1 MLFDPAGLPVSFG
14 AAVGGDARVA
24 ARPAPATPAG
34 PLRPLERL
42 RLLCDEGSLHV
53 IRSSVSS
60 LRMGERA
67 RPGDGVIGAAGRVNG
82 RPIFCFAQDSTYAGG
97 SVGAAHAD
105 TIVRIQGLA
114 AQARVPVIGFV
125 ESGGARMQEGLDAL
139 DGYARVFSQ
148 HVALSGKVP
157 QISVITGTSAG
168 GGCYSPAL
176 TDFVVMTEA
185 ATMFL
190 TGPAI
195 VREVTGQE
203 TSARELGGPRIHR
216 NNGVCQ
222 FVVEADVDAIS
233 LVRELLAHLPQNA
246 WADAPVKAAVP
257 ADGPD
262 PGSVTPLDP
271 RRIYDVREVIRGVID
286 GGSELEVAPRWAP
299 NLVTALARIEGRPT
313 GIVANQPRHL
323 GGVLDAEAAQKG
335 SRFVRTC
342 NAFGIPLVVLVDT
355 PGFLPGTAQESM
367 GVIRHGAK
375 LLHAF
380 AEATVPRFTVVLR
393 KAFGGAYITMNSK
406 DLGADLTL
414 AWTRAE
420 LGIMG
425 AHQAVGVIHRRRIEG
440 ADDPQRVRADLARE
454 YAEHHLTAGAAA
466 AGGHIDEVIRPSETR
481 ARLALALS
489 SASHDRGGRGTVKN
503 IPL

>member
-1 MLFDPAGLPVSFG
+1 MVARDGHMESELPPEVSNG
-14 AAVGGDARVA
+14 K
-24 ARPAPATPAG
+24 PM
-34 PLRPLERL
+34 RPLERL
-42 RLLCDEGSLHV
+42 QLLCDEGSLHV

-60 LRMGERA
+60 NRMGDKA
-67 RPGDGVIGAAGRVNG
+67 RPGDGVIGASGRIGG
-82 RPIFCFAQDSTYAGG
+82 RPVFCFAQDASYAGG
-97 SVGAAHAD
+97 SVGAAHAN
-105 TIVRIQGLA
+105 TILRVQRLA
-114 AQARVPVIGFV
+114 EQARVPVVGFV

-176 TDFVVMTEA
+176 TDFVVMTDA

-190 TGPAI
+190 TGPAV
-195 VREVTGQE
+195 VREVTGQA
-203 TSARELGGPRIHR
+203 TSGRELGGPEVHDR
-216 NNGVCQ
+216 NGVSHFAVQ
-222 FVVEADVDAIS
+222 TDVDSIF
-233 LVRELLAHLPQNA
+233 LVRELLGYLPQNA
-246 WADAPVKAAVP
+246 WAAAPATAPVEP
-257 ADGPD
+257 GGPD
-262 PGSVTPLDP
+262 PGGVVPIDP
-271 RRIYDVREVIRGVID
+271 RRAYDTREAIRGIVD
-286 GGSELEVAPRWAP
+286 GGSLLEVSPRWAQ
-299 NLVTALARIEGRPT
+299 NLVTAFARIEGRAV
-313 GIVANQPRHL
+313 GVVANQPKHL
-323 GGVLDAEAAQKG
+323 GGVIDAEASQKG
-335 SRFVRTC
+335 GRFVRTC

-355 PGFLPGTAQESM
+355 PGFLPGTSQESI

-414 AWTRAE
+414 AWARAE

-425 AHQAVGVIHRRRIEG
+425 AHQAVGIVHRRQIEG
-440 ADDPQRVRADLARE
+440 AGDPAEERERLARD
-454 YAEHHLTAGAAA
+454 YTARHLGAPAAA
-466 AGGHIDEVIRPSETR
+466 AGGHIDEVIRPGETR
-481 ARLALALS
+481 GRLALAL
-489 SASHDRGGRGTVKN
+489 ATAAHDRGGRGAVRN